1 MQRLI
6 PAPYSKVCTAY
17 LSFPDR
23 KLISGFCL
31 FLLLF
36 VPGLTFAEGS
46 KELNSNGGSRALLFS
61 STRATQSFP
70 FPTLGTMKVYAKVGE
85 TLYLGSSAQGIG
97 PGTIKLRAPDGST
110 YTSGTSTTIGLIAN
124 LSQETAGPQPNAGG
138 YIPYTRAVAAGQE
151 GVWEIDFIPP
161 GDVADQETSPIPIR
175 SDDAW
180 LQEDGPYIAAFD
192 VSVRNVAN
200 SSFLKGRVFTNI
212 FSGLLGG
219 FNAGFY
225 GIFHILTKDGYQ
237 YKIDNNG
244 QAGNGFSFFSN
255 NKGIRTAGG
264 EASYKSLDTTR
275 AANIHDPTLP
285 DTQSDVT
292 HKIFFNVPATDMP
305 VTARTPGNATTWLLN
320 PPFVPSVSDVKFTG
334 AEGTEGKAG
343 SAPLGGTIAFTAT
356 SNGTYSITLDVNN
369 NGVFTDPIDRTLT
382 GPSTLGTNAIKW
394 DGLDGLGNK
403 VPAGATVYTANINL
417 SLKSAEVHF
426 PFFDVERNVNGT
438 KLTRTTGAN
447 APDNTVYWD
456 DSLIKIPT
464 TSPAPVV
471 PSSPIVN
478 LTGMDS
484 FVNGHKWGRV
494 TLTNSTSIDNSD
506 FGNEKSIDTWAFVSN
521 AIINTAV
528 TFIVQEADLEVTSL
542 TSDIAAGCINQKIT
556 YTTAVRNNG
565 PGDVAGATF
574 SFAYPAE
581 LTDVVV
587 TSEQTTGTTILTNEK
602 TTDSLYSAKLDIP
615 NGAVRTFTITGTVS
629 KVPTSTLDVTA
640 AILRSADIT
649 DPDATNPDGAI
660 PTNAFDECDAQPS
673 GVGCNNIKTNS
684 ATFYALPS
692 AGADQ
697 VVEKNATVTLTATI
711 PGTWSQVGTTPSV
724 ALISSPSSSST
735 SVNGFILEGD
745 YKFAFTNASGCS
757 DTVSVNVTSVNLDA
771 PNVVTPNGDGKNDFL
786 IVPGIEN
793 YPGSKVSIYNRW
805 GNEVYHS
812 ENYDNDWAG
821 RGLSEGT
828 YFYMLNRIDKA
839 GKVKVFK
846 GWIYL
851 KH

>member
-1 MQRLI
+1 MQRPL
-6 PAPYSKVCTAY
+6 PAPYYKVYATRFSF
-17 LSFPDR
+17 LSGKF
-23 KLISGFCL
+23 KSLICL

-36 VPGLTFAEGS
+36 APGLIFAEGS

-110 YTSGTSTTIGLIAN
+110 YTSGNSKTIGLIAN
-124 LSQETAGPQPNAGG
+124 LAQENAGPQPNGGG
-138 YIPYTRAVAAGQE
+138 YTPYTRAVAAGQE

-175 SDDAW
+175 SDDNW

-192 VSVRNVAN
+192 VSVRDAGNA
-200 SSFLKGRVFTNI
+200 SFLKGRVFTNI

-225 GIFHILTKDGYQ
+225 GKFHILTKDGYQ
-237 YKIDNNG
+237 YVIDNNG

-292 HKIFFNVPATDMP
+292 HKIFFNTPATDMP
-305 VTARTPGNATTWLLN
+305 ETARTPGNATTWLLN
-320 PPFVPSVSDVKFTG
+320 PPFVPSVDLVKFTG
-334 AEGTEGKAG
+334 TEGTEGKAG
-343 SAPLGGTIAFTAT
+343 SSPLGGTINFTVT

-369 NGVFTDPIDRTLT
+369 NASFTDPVDRTLT
-382 GPSTLGTNAIKW
+382 GKASLGSNSIKW

-403 VPAGATVYTANINL
+403 VPAGATIYTANINL

-456 DSLIKIPT
+456 DSDIKIPT

-484 FVNGHKWGRV
+484 FVNGHKWGRT

-521 AIINTAV
+521 ALINTAV

-542 TSDIAAGCINQKIT
+542 TSDITTGCINQKIT

-565 PGDVAGATF
+565 PGDVVGSTF
-574 SFAYPAE
+574 SFKFPAE
-581 LTDVVV
+581 LTGVVV
-587 TSEQTTGTTILTNEK
+587 TSEQTTGTTTLTSEK

-615 NGAVRTFTITGTVS
+615 NGAVRTFTIKGTVS
-629 KVPTSTLDVTA
+629 KVPAATLDVTA
-640 AILRSADIT
+640 AILRPLDIT
-649 DPDATNPDGAI
+649 DPDATNPDNAV
-660 PTNAFDECDAQPS
+660 PTDPFNECDAQPS
-673 GVGCNNIKTNS
+673 GIGCNNIKTSS
-684 ATFYALPS
+684 ATFFPIPS

-697 VVEKNATVTLTATI
+697 VIEKNATATLTATI
-711 PGTWSQVGTTPSV
+711 AGTWSQVGTTPVVTS
-724 ALISSPSSSST
+724 ISSPSSSST
-735 SVNGFILEGD
+735 AVNGFTLEGD

-757 DTVSVNVTSVNLDA
+757 DTVSVNVTSVTLDA
-771 PNVVTPNGDGKNDFL
+771 PNVVTPNGDGTNDVL

-793 YPGSKVSIYNRW
+793 YPGSKISIYNRW

-812 ENYDNDWAG
+812 ANYENDWAG
-821 RGLSEGT
+821 QGLSEGT
-828 YFYMLNRIDKA
+828 YFYRFNRVDKS
-839 GKVKVFK
+839 GKVKIFK